1 MECYAKSATKS
12 LSDNEKNEI
21 IEKINS
27 VIEEVQDK
35 LTLSEK
41 TAIDNSINEFIN
53 TTEKGQVTLKQHLE
67 EIVICAENFFEI
79 YGRYFTEKEK
89 CLVIEACRIH
99 DIGKVNR
106 VFQAKIGNR
115 NSNSDEKFNYEIP
128 HGYLSAVSISK
139 DELSSLVPD
148 CTLEDFKIF
157 ITAVYHHHDREDKW
171 ESAEI
176 KQ

>member
-1 MECYAKSATKS
+1 M
-12 LSDNEKNEI
+12 
-21 IEKINS
+21 
-27 VIEEVQDK
+27 
-35 LTLSEK
+35 
-41 TAIDNSINEFIN
+41 
-53 TTEKGQVTLKQHLE
+53 
-67 EIVICAENFFEI
+67 
-79 YGRYFTEKEK
+79 
-89 CLVIEACRIH
+89 
-99 DIGKVNR
+99 
-106 VFQAKIGNR
+106 FQAKIGNR

-176 KQ
+176 KQYCNKYYLDNDIAVIYKKPTPKIITKMKIKK

>member
-79 YGRYFTEKEK
+79 YGR
-89 CLVIEACRIH
+89 
-99 DIGKVNR
+99 
-106 VFQAKIGNR
+106 
-115 NSNSDEKFNYEIP
+115 
-128 HGYLSAVSISK
+128 
-139 DELSSLVPD
+139 
-148 CTLEDFKIF
+148 
-157 ITAVYHHHDREDKW
+157 
-171 ESAEI
+171 
-176 KQ
+176 

>member
-99 DIGKVNR
+99 DIEMNIHRTRRMYEFDMEKCMGRGLMKKEA
-106 VFQAKIGNR
+106 Q
-115 NSNSDEKFNYEIP
+115 NS
-128 HGYLSAVSISK
+128 
-139 DELSSLVPD
+139 
-148 CTLEDFKIF
+148 IF
-157 ITAVYHHHDREDKW
+157 I
-171 ESAEI
+171 
-176 KQ
+176 